1 MKLLTMEQKRYLLK
15 VLQAGEFNAEEL
27 AKVLNVEIVRIV
39 FSEEDKGL

>member
-15 VLQAGEFNAEEL
+15 GLQSGEFYAEEL
-27 AKVLNVEIVRIV
+27 AKVINVEIVRIV

>member
-15 VLQAGEFNAEEL
+15 VLQAWEFNAEEL
-27 AKVLNVEIVRIV
+27 AKVFNVEIVRIV